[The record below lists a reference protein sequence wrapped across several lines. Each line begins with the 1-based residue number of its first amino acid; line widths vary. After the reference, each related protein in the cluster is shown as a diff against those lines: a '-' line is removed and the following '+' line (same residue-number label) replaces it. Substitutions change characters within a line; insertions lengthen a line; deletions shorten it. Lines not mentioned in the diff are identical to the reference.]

1 MDSQDVFGDEDVMLE
16 TETDS
21 ENTDGLLGD
30 EDEEDDDH
38 DYHENGRRYR
48 DL

>member
-1 MDSQDVFGDEDVMLE
+1 MLQ

-21 ENTDGLLGD
+21 ENTDGLLED
-30 EDEEDDDH
+30 EDEEDDE
-38 DYHENGRRYR
+38 YNENGRRYR